1 MTTEVNSLEMHN
13 EMVDEVVPEEQVK
26 LFDAV
31 EDKPPIFLEFTWSRR
46 KIFDEHVSTVL
57 LEKIKEVVECEV
69 VHITSSKK

>member
-13 EMVDEVVPEEQVK
+13 ELNDEALPLEKVK

-31 EDKPPIFLEFTWSRR
+31 ENKPQIFLEFTWSRR

-57 LEKIKEVVECEV
+57 LEKIKEVVDCEV